1 MELPDAPFY
10 RRWSVLMAGIIALA
24 AIVGVVGWRGFQ
36 EVAAPATTTT
46 TPPTSV
52 APTTTTPPETTF
64 GPTSKPDE
72 ILWEEAEGSGV
83 QRSPGFRAPDAWRI
97 EWEFDCTNWS
107 DQGGA
112 GNFKITGRGA
122 FNRVDI
128 QAYEREGRGRRS
140 FTQRGYGQLLVESVC
155 DSWSVRV
162 LAG

>member
-1 MELPDAPFY
+1 MELPTAPFY
-10 RRWSVLMAGIIALA
+10 RRWSVLLAGVIGLA

-36 EVAAPATTTT
+36 QVASPSTTTT
-46 TPPTSV
+46 TPPTTV
-52 APTTTTPPETTF
+52 VPTTTAPPTSQES
-64 GPTSKPDE
+64 TSKPDR
-72 ILWEEAEGSGV
+72 ILWEEEGSGV
-83 QRSPGFRAPDAWRI
+83 VRSRGFRAPGVWRI
-97 EWEFDCTNWS
+97 EWEFDCSNFRELGT
-107 DQGGA
+107 GG
-112 GNFKITGRGA
+112 FKITGGGA